1 MKRIA
6 VVEDEVYMRE
16 ELCNMLQKDGYLV
29 EAITEFEDAA
39 RLLAA
44 LRPDLVI
51 LDLNLPEISGFQICQ
66 ELKNKTAI
74 PILVLTSRDQV
85 KDELQA
91 FQLGAD
97 EYLTKPCRKDRLLA
111 RVSNILKRYEG
122 RTNLI
127 EGLDFLLDQQTYTLY
142 IHNTSV
148 VLPKNQ
154 GKLLVALLAS
164 GDALVTTEQLC
175 MALWGTTEYID
186 ENALQVNLTRL
197 KKTMSALEMKQ
208 RIVAVRGMGYRL
220 EADDPTICNEERLL
234 SAISQKEGESVRFL
248 ASVLRE
254 YKNESN
260 NMADALRDYEEYV
273 EGWAHEAKTPLSLLT
288 MLLDNRNDE
297 ISPSLQAK
305 LDYVRSQLQEDV
317 TQMLYYARLKSST
330 KDYRFED
337 VNLND
342 CLGEVLED
350 YAPLLEEKQT
360 DREQCHQI

>member
-74 PILVLTSRDQV
+74 PVLVLTSRDQV

-127 EGLDFLLDQQTYTLY
+127 EGW
-142 IHNTSV
+142 TSR
-148 VLPKNQ
+148 
-154 GKLLVALLAS
+154 
-164 GDALVTTEQLC
+164 
-175 MALWGTTEYID
+175 
-186 ENALQVNLTRL
+186 LTHF
-197 KKTMSALEMKQ
+197 
-208 RIVAVRGMGYRL
+208 IF
-220 EADDPTICNEERLL
+220 I
-234 SAISQKEGESVRFL
+234 
-248 ASVLRE
+248 
-254 YKNESN
+254 
-260 NMADALRDYEEYV
+260 
-273 EGWAHEAKTPLSLLT
+273 TPLWCFPKIRENCWLLFWPVV
-288 MLLDNRNDE
+288 MLWSR
-297 ISPSLQAK
+297 
-305 LDYVRSQLQEDV
+305 RSSF
-317 TQMLYYARLKSST
+317 A
-330 KDYRFED
+330 
-337 VNLND
+337 
-342 CLGEVLED
+342 
-350 YAPLLEEKQT
+350 
-360 DREQCHQI
+360 

>member
-16 ELCNMLQKDGYLV
+16 ELCNMLQKDGYLA
-29 EAITEFEDAA
+29 EAITELEDAA

-74 PILVLTSRDQV
+74 PVLILTSRDQE

-91 FQLGAD
+91 FHLGAD

-127 EGLDFLLDQQTYTLY
+127 EGPDFLLDQQTYTLY

-154 GKLLVALLAS
+154 GKLLVALLS
-164 GDALVTTEQLC
+164 GGDALVTTEQLC
-175 MALWGTTEYID
+175 IALWGTTEYID

-197 KKTMSALEMKQ
+197 KKTMSGLEMKQ

-220 EADDPTICNEERLL
+220 ET
-234 SAISQKEGESVRFL
+234 GV
-248 ASVLRE
+248 
-254 YKNESN
+254 
-260 NMADALRDYEEYV
+260 
-273 EGWAHEAKTPLSLLT
+273 
-288 MLLDNRNDE
+288 
-297 ISPSLQAK
+297 
-305 LDYVRSQLQEDV
+305 
-317 TQMLYYARLKSST
+317 
-330 KDYRFED
+330 
-337 VNLND
+337 
-342 CLGEVLED
+342 
-350 YAPLLEEKQT
+350 AP
-360 DREQCHQI
+360 

>member
-16 ELCNMLQKDGYLV
+16 ELCNMLQKDGYLA

-74 PILVLTSRDQV
+74 PVLVLTSRDRV

-91 FQLGAD
+91 FHLGAD

-127 EGLDFLLDQQTYTLY
+127 EGPDFLLDQQTYTLY

-154 GKLLVALLAS
+154 GKLLVALLS
-164 GDALVTTEQLC
+164 GGDALVTTEQLC
-175 MALWGTTEYID
+175 IALWGTTEYID

-197 KKTMSALEMKQ
+197 KKTMSGLEMKQ

-220 EADDPTICNEERLL
+220 ET
-234 SAISQKEGESVRFL
+234 GV
-248 ASVLRE
+248 
-254 YKNESN
+254 
-260 NMADALRDYEEYV
+260 
-273 EGWAHEAKTPLSLLT
+273 
-288 MLLDNRNDE
+288 
-297 ISPSLQAK
+297 
-305 LDYVRSQLQEDV
+305 
-317 TQMLYYARLKSST
+317 
-330 KDYRFED
+330 
-337 VNLND
+337 
-342 CLGEVLED
+342 
-350 YAPLLEEKQT
+350 AP
-360 DREQCHQI
+360 